1 MLTCTLDK
9 LLYHLCSQF
18 VTHPPSCYLICSS
31 ILLASMQPDLLD
43 YTLLAPCNIFRMT
56 SEFTISNLL
65 AYCTLLLLKVSLQYF
80 FLVASLSRAT
90 YTAQSKRKQSSYAQ
104 PAVSSST
111 TVQQTRSSV
120 YTHPLTIN
128 TDTTDTGTS
137 ETRLTN
143 HQRFRNPTFKYMFT
157 SHLHT
162 TPLPPPGNRSIILH
176 HTPTSKGCIAR
187 SQTVWQTRFQFQ
199 LWT

>member
-90 YTAQSKRKQSSYAQ
+90 YPAQYNWKISYAQ
-104 PAVSSST
+104 PAVRSST
-111 TVQQTRSSV
+111 TVQQNTR
-120 YTHPLTIN
+120 
-128 TDTTDTGTS
+128 
-137 ETRLTN
+137 
-143 HQRFRNPTFKYMFT
+143 
-157 SHLHT
+157 SHLH
-162 TPLPPPGNRSIILH
+162 NRNSSNLQCTHTSTYHLH
-176 HTPTSKGCIAR
+176 RHNRHWDLRHS
-187 SQTVWQTRFQFQ
+187 SY
-199 LWT
+199 